1 MVSREDALA
10 NPGGT
15 NAAVDKLVGQA
26 AKVEKPTVP
35 LPPSDIVDLPSG
47 YIRGDDVIKT
57 VQVQELT
64 GRHEESLARA
74 VQPRPGTNEINWANF
89 LTVLLECGTV
99 KVGDLPQAG
108 TKEYLQDMLLGDRD
122 AIILGIRQA
131 TYGDEVE
138 LIGWQCPAC
147 GGQSDLILSL
157 ANDVE
162 TVKLAPSDQTFEVK
176 LRKGRTA
183 LVRLASGSDLR
194 AMYEKDGLNT
204 VERQSVLLGRTL
216 KTLVEADGTEM
227 DVAGFAQTIVM
238 GLSIPDR
245 KSIIR
250 ELNLRQPGP
259 RYNEITLVHQDCQ
272 KEVPLAIGLGDLF
285 PDLV

>member
-15 NAAVDKLVGQA
+15 NASVDKLVGQA
-26 AKVEKPTVP
+26 QKVEKPTVP
-35 LPPSDIVDLPSG
+35 LPPSDIVELPSG
-47 YIRGDDVIKT
+47 YVRGEDVIRT

-74 VQPRPGTNEINWANF
+74 VQPRSDGSINWANF

-147 GGQSDLILSL
+147 NGVSDVALSL
-157 ANDVE
+157 TEDVE
-162 TVKLAPSDQTFEVK
+162 TVTLPTDEQTFEVK

-183 LVRLASGSDLR
+183 RVHLATGGDLR
-194 AMYEKDGLNT
+194 AMFEKDGLNG
-204 VERQSVLLGRTL
+204 VERQSILLSRTL
-216 KTLVEADGTEM
+216 KTIVEADGTEM

-245 KSIIR
+245 KSIIKA
-250 ELNLRQPGP
+250 LNLRQPGP
-259 RYNEITLVHQDCQ
+259 RYNVVTFVHQDCQ